1 MNATMRYALLEQRR
15 RNSDG
20 TFAEDRGR
28 MENTMRMGGTRYE
41 NTNRYESA
49 NRYEEDRRMGGDTHR
64 RVEPGRDTPTYEQG
78 NGTFRMRYEDG
89 ENRRMIGFGGEDSRY
104 IGPFKGDEFEHR
116 QSTKEHGYSHST
128 VTMPLDR
135 HKAEEWVKKMRN
147 ADGTTGPH
155 WTYEQAE
162 KLMRQKGIDC
172 DPVIFWV
179 CMNAEYSDRC
189 KVYKDY
195 GVGSIDFYADCVRAF
210 WLEDEDA
217 VEDKPAAYYAC
228 IVKH

>member
-1 MNATMRYALLEQRR
+1 MAVDWLALKTEYI
-15 RNSDG
+15 
-20 TFAEDRGR
+20 T
-28 MENTMRMGGTRYE
+28 T
-41 NTNRYESA
+41 
-49 NRYEEDRRMGGDTHR
+49 DTSYR
-64 RVEPGRDTPTYEQG
+64 KLAKKYGVTAQAIY
-78 NGTFRMRYEDG
+78 Y
-89 ENRRMIGFGGEDSRY
+89 
-104 IGPFKGDEFEHR
+104 KG
-116 QSTKEHGYSHST
+116 
-128 VTMPLDR
+128 
-135 HKAEEWVKKMRN
+135 KAEEWVKHMRN

-189 KVYKDY
+189 KVNKDY